1 MKVKLCILT
10 VVLLLGAAPAFADTY
25 SIEAFQFSMPQIAD
39 WVGENP
45 VGDRG
50 DTIAQIG
57 NEQTWYCFD
66 ITEIPDSQHIVS
78 ATFTVR
84 MRDYA
89 DDTATQRTLWYEP
102 DDDWAFS
109 SWPHDPDYVVAKEV
123 TELVAVIDFN
133 YDGWTWITTDVDI
146 DQHDW
151 SEDLLDNYVTLM
163 LTGPLN
169 GYYAFGDAGFDGAV
183 LELETNSDS
192 GGKKDDDTT
201 PQLLN
206 LGPEEI
212 IQANGED
219 IQVPGYSVPSFVDW
233 NNDNLQD
240 LVIGQGSGFGDAKVR
255 IYLNIGTESEPAF
268 ADYFYAQSEG
278 SDLTCPASGCMGC
291 FPRVVYWDADM
302 RKDLLVG
309 QADGTVKIF
318 LNNGTDSEPVF
329 DAGQTIKAGLNDENL
344 DVGSRATPTLV
355 DWDNDKK
362 TDLVVGAFD
371 GRIHIYL
378 NCGCS
383 GGIPPTFNFSSISG
397 SSAPEDGWDLVVP
410 SNRSSPVILDLDGD
424 GKKDLLTGN
433 TEGQLLFYKNVG
445 TDDKP
450 SFSGYSL
457 VESDGVAI
465 DLMGTPRS
473 RPSVCYWTGDGHFG
487 PIDNYLDVLIGSGDG
502 KVRLYRGKPETKTKT
517 LTGDLDGNGIIDL
530 ADVALLITYWPQT
543 DCGMC
548 DGADLTGDGNVD
560 KDDVHRFIDIFLLS
574 LEQQSKK

>member
-1 MKVKLCILT
+1 MMKVKLCFLT

-25 SIEAFQFSMPQIAD
+25 SIEAFQFSLPQIAD
-39 WVGENP
+39 FAGENP

-66 ITEIPDSQHIVS
+66 ITEIPDSEHIVS

-89 DDTATQRTLWYEP
+89 DDGSTQRTLWYEP

-109 SWPHDPDYVVAKEV
+109 SWPHDPDHEVVKEV
-123 TELVAVIDFN
+123 TELLAVINFN
-133 YDGWTWITTDVDI
+133 HDGWTWITTDVDI
-146 DQHDW
+146 NQHDW
-151 SEDLLDNYVTLM
+151 SRDLLDNYVTLM

-169 GYYAFGDAGFDGAV
+169 GYYMFGDAGFDGAV
-183 LELETNSDS
+183 LELKTLSTT
-192 GGKKDDDTT
+192 GGNKDNDT
-201 PQLLN
+201 PQVLN

-212 IQANGED
+212 IQANGAD

-255 IYLNIGTESEPAF
+255 VYLNVGTESAPAF
-268 ADYFYAQSEG
+268 ADYFYAQSQG

-329 DAGQTIKAGLNDENL
+329 DVGQTVKVGL
-344 DVGSRATPTLV
+344 
-355 DWDNDKK
+355 
-362 TDLVVGAFD
+362 DLVAGAFD
-371 GRIHIYL
+371 GKIHIYL
-378 NCGCS
+378 NCGCN
-383 GGIPPTFNFSSISG
+383 GGIPPSFNFSTSSG
-397 SSAPEDGWDLVVP
+397 SLAPEDGWDLVVP
-410 SNRSSPVILDLDGD
+410 TNRSSPVIIDLDGD

-450 SFSGYSL
+450 GFSGYSL
-457 VESDGVAI
+457 VESNGVPI
-465 DLMGTPRS
+465 DLVGMPRS
-473 RPSVCYWTGDGHFG
+473 RPFVCYWTGDGNFS
-487 PIDNYLDVLIGSGDG
+487 PMDNYPDVLIGSGDG
-502 KVRLYRGKPETKTKT
+502 KVRLYRGITDSKTKSKA
-517 LTGDLDGNGIIDL
+517 GDLDGNDIIDL
-530 ADVALLITYWPQT
+530 ADLALLITSWPQT
-543 DCGMC
+543 DCGLC

-560 KDDVHRFIDIFLLS
+560 KDDVHRFIDIFLS
-574 LEQQSKK
+574 TLEQ

>member
-1 MKVKLCILT
+1 MMKAKLCILT
-10 VVLLLGAAPAFADTY
+10 VILLLGSAPAFAETY
-25 SIEAFQFSMPQIAD
+25 SIEAFQFSQPQIAD

-45 VGDRG
+45 VGDHA

-66 ITEIPDSQHIVS
+66 ITEIPDSEQIVS

-84 MRDYA
+84 MRDFA
-89 DDTATQRTLWYEP
+89 DNATTQRTLWYDP

-109 SWPHDPDYVVAKEV
+109 WPHDPDYDVVKEV
-123 TELVAVIDFN
+123 TELIAVINFN
-133 YDGWTWITTDVDI
+133 HDGWTWITTDVDI
-146 DQHDW
+146 NRHDW
-151 SEDLLDNYVTLM
+151 SQDLLDNYVTFM
-163 LTGPLN
+163 LTGPLR
-169 GYYAFGDAGFDGAV
+169 GYYVFGDAGFEGAV
-183 LELETNSDS
+183 LELETRLASDS
-192 GGKKDDDTT
+192 NDDTT
-201 PQLLN
+201 KVLN

-212 IQANGED
+212 IQANGAD

-255 IYLNIGTESEPAF
+255 VYLNVGTEAEPAF
-268 ADYFYAQSEG
+268 SDYFYAQSEG

-291 FPRVVYWDADM
+291 FPRVVYWDADI

-329 DAGQTIKAGLNDENL
+329 DAGQTIKVGLDDENL
-344 DVGSRATPTLV
+344 DVGSRATPTLI
-355 DWDNDKK
+355 DWDNDGK

-371 GRIHIYL
+371 GKIHIYL
-378 NCGCS
+378 NCGCN
-383 GGIPPTFNFSSISG
+383 GGIPPSFNFSTSSG
-397 SSAPEDGWDLVVP
+397 SSAPENGWDLVVP

-450 SFSGYSL
+450 GFSGYSL
-457 VESDGVAI
+457 VESNGAAI
-465 DLMGTPRS
+465 NLMGMPRS
-473 RPSVCYWTGDGHFG
+473 RPFVCYWTGDGNFG
-487 PIDNYLDVLIGSGDG
+487 PIDNYPDVLIGSGDG
-502 KVRLYRGKPETKTKT
+502 KVRLYRGITETKTKT
-517 LTGDLDGNGIIDL
+517 KAGDLDGNDIIDL
-530 ADVALLITYWPQT
+530 ADLAQLITAWPQT
-543 DCGMC
+543 ECGLC
-548 DGADLTGDGNVD
+548 DGADITGDGNVD
-560 KDDVHRFIDIFLLS
+560 KDDVHRFIDIFLSALG
-574 LEQQSKK
+574 QQPQK

>member
-10 VVLLLGAAPAFADTY
+10 LTLLLGTAPAFADTY
-25 SIEAFQFSMPQIAD
+25 SIEAFQFSLPQIAD

-66 ITEIPDSQHIVS
+66 ITEIPDSQQIIS

-84 MRDYA
+84 MQDYA
-89 DDTATQRTLWYEP
+89 DNASTQRTLWYDP
-102 DDDWAFS
+102 DDDWAFE
-109 SWPHDPDYVVAKEV
+109 SWPHDPDHEVVKEV
-123 TELVAVIDFN
+123 TELLAVINFN
-133 YDGWTWITTDVDI
+133 HDGWTWITTDVDI
-146 DQHDW
+146 NQHDW
-151 SEDLLDNYVTLM
+151 SNDLLDNYVTLM

-169 GYYAFGDAGFDGAV
+169 GYYVFGDAGFDGAV
-183 LELETNSDS
+183 LELVTLSDA
-192 GGKKDDDTT
+192 GGKDDDT
-201 PQLLN
+201 PQVLN

-240 LVIGQGSGFGDAKVR
+240 LVIGEGSGFGDAKVR
-255 IYLNIGTESEPAF
+255 VYLNVGTESEPAF

-278 SDLTCPASGCMGC
+278 SDLTCPASGCMGS

-318 LNNGTDSEPVF
+318 LNNGTDSEPAF
-329 DAGQTIKAGLNDENL
+329 DAGQTIKVGKDDENL
-344 DVGSRATPTLV
+344 DVGARATPTLI
-355 DWDNDKK
+355 DWDNDGK
-362 TDLVVGAFD
+362 TDLVAGAFD
-371 GRIHIYL
+371 GKIHIYL
-378 NCGCS
+378 NCDCN
-383 GGIPPTFNFSSISG
+383 GGIPPTFESSSPSG
-397 SSAPEDGWDLVVP
+397 TFATEDGWDLFVP
-410 SNRSSPVILDLDGD
+410 SNRSSPVISDLDGD

-450 SFSGYSL
+450 GFSGYSL
-457 VESDGVAI
+457 VESNGVVI
-465 DLMGTPRS
+465 DLKGMPRS
-473 RPSVCYWTGDGHFG
+473 RPFVCYWTGNGNFG
-487 PIDNYLDVLIGSGDG
+487 PIDNYPDVLIGSGDG
-502 KVRLYRGKPETKTKT
+502 KVRLYRDKSETKTKT
-517 LTGDLDGNGIIDL
+517 KAGDLDGNGTIDL
-530 ADVALLITYWPQT
+530 ADLALTIYT
-543 DCGMC
+543 
-548 DGADLTGDGNVD
+548 A
-560 KDDVHRFIDIFLLS
+560 LS
-574 LEQQSKK
+574 IYFC

>member
-10 VVLLLGAAPAFADTY
+10 VALLLGSAPAFADTY
-25 SIEAFQFSMPQIAD
+25 SIEAFQFSLPQIAD

-66 ITEIPDSQHIVS
+66 ITEIPDSQQIVS

-89 DDTATQRTLWYEP
+89 DDYPTQRTLWYDP

-109 SWPHDPDYVVAKEV
+109 SWPHDPDHEVVKEV
-123 TELVAVIDFN
+123 TELIAVINFN
-133 YDGWTWITTDVDI
+133 HDSWTWITTDVDI
-146 DQHDW
+146 NQHDW
-151 SEDLLDNYVTLM
+151 SRDLLDNYVTLM
-163 LTGPLN
+163 LTGPLQ
-169 GYYAFGDAGFDGAV
+169 GYYLFGDAGFDGAV
-183 LELETNSDS
+183 LELETLSAA
-192 GGKKDDDTT
+192 GGKNDDT
-201 PQLLN
+201 PKVLN

-212 IQANGED
+212 IQANGAD

-240 LVIGQGSGFGDAKVR
+240 LVIGQGGGFGDAKVR
-255 IYLNIGTESEPAF
+255 VYLNVGTESEPAF

-278 SDLTCPASGCMGC
+278 SDLTCPASSCMGC

-329 DAGQTIKAGLNDENL
+329 DTGQTIKVGIEDENL
-344 DVGSRATPTLV
+344 DVGARATPTLI
-355 DWDNDKK
+355 DWDNDSK
-362 TDLVVGAFD
+362 TDLVAGAYD

-383 GGIPPTFNFSSISG
+383 GGIPPSFNFSTSSG
-397 SSAPEDGWDLVVP
+397 SFALEDGWELVVP
-410 SNRSSPVILDLDGD
+410 SNRSSPVISDLDGD

-457 VESDGVAI
+457 VESNGAAI
-465 DLMGTPRS
+465 DLKGMPRS
-473 RPSVCYWTGDGHFG
+473 RPFVCYWTGDGNFG
-487 PIDNYLDVLIGSGDG
+487 PIDNYPDVLIGSGDG
-502 KVRLYRGKPETKTKT
+502 KVQLYRGKSETKTKT
-517 LTGDLDGNGIIDL
+517 KAGDLDGNGIIDL
-530 ADVALLITYWPQT
+530 DDLALLITYWPQT
-543 DCGMC
+543 DCGRC
-548 DGADLTGDGNVD
+548 DGADLTGDGNVK

-574 LEQQSKK
+574 LEQKPQK

>member
-10 VVLLLGAAPAFADTY
+10 AVLLLVAAPVFADTY
-25 SIEAFQFSMPQIAD
+25 SIEAFQFSLPQIAD

-57 NEQTWYCFD
+57 KEQTWYCFD
-66 ITEIPDSQHIVS
+66 ITEIPDSQQIIS

-84 MRDYA
+84 MQDFA
-89 DDTATQRTLWYEP
+89 DNATTQRTLWYEP

-109 SWPHDPDYVVAKEV
+109 WPHDPDYEVVKEV
-123 TELVAVIDFN
+123 TELVSVINFN
-133 YDGWTWITTDVDI
+133 HDGWTWITTDVDI
-146 DQHDW
+146 NRHDW
-151 SEDLLDNYVTLM
+151 SNDLLDNYVTLM
-163 LTGPLN
+163 LTGALS

-183 LELETNSDS
+183 LEIETLSDA
-192 GGKKDDDTT
+192 GGKDDDT
-201 PQLLN
+201 PQVLN

-212 IQANGED
+212 IQANGAD

-240 LVIGQGSGFGDAKVR
+240 LVVGQGSGFGDAKVR
-255 IYLNIGTESEPAF
+255 VYLNVGTESAPAF

-329 DAGQTIKAGLNDENL
+329 DAGQTIKAGLDDENL
-344 DVGSRATPTLV
+344 DVGSRATPTLI
-355 DWDNDKK
+355 DWDNDSK

-371 GRIHIYL
+371 GQIHIYL

-383 GGIPPTFNFSSISG
+383 GGIPPSFNFSSLSG
-397 SSAPEDGWDLVVP
+397 NSVPEDGWDLVVP

-450 SFSGYSL
+450 GFSGYSL
-457 VESDGVAI
+457 VESNGVAI
-465 DLMGTPRS
+465 NLMGMPRS
-473 RPSVCYWTGDGHFG
+473 RPFVCYWTGDGNFG
-487 PIDNYLDVLIGSGDG
+487 PIDNYPDVLIGSGDG
-502 KVRLYRGKPETKTKT
+502 KVRLYRGKSETKTKT
-517 LTGDLDGNGIIDL
+517 KAGDLDGNDIIDL
-530 ADVALLITYWPQT
+530 ADLALLITSWPQT
-543 DCGMC
+543 DCGLC

-560 KDDVHRFIDIFLLS
+560 KDDVHRFIDIFLS
-574 LEQQSKK
+574 TLEQ

>member
-10 VVLLLGAAPAFADTY
+10 VVLLLGAAPAFANTY
-25 SIEAFQFSMPQIAD
+25 PIEAFQFSLPQIAD

-57 NEQTWYCFD
+57 REQTWYCFD
-66 ITEIPDSQHIVS
+66 ITEIPDSEQIIS
-78 ATFTVR
+78 ASFKVR
-84 MRDYA
+84 MQDFVDNA
-89 DDTATQRTLWYEP
+89 STQRTLWYDP
-102 DDDWAFS
+102 YDDWAF
-109 SWPHDPDYVVAKEV
+109 SWPHDPDYEVVKEV

-133 YDGWTWITTDVDI
+133 HDGWTWITTDVDI
-146 DQHDW
+146 NLHDW
-151 SEDLLDNYVTLM
+151 SKDLLDNYVTLM

-183 LELETNSDS
+183 LELETLSTPGD
-192 GGKKDDDTT
+192 KDDNT
-201 PQLLN
+201 PKVLN
-206 LGPEEI
+206 IGPEEI
-212 IQANGED
+212 IQANGVD

-240 LVIGQGSGFGDAKVR
+240 LVIGEGSGFGDAKVR
-255 IYLNIGTESEPAF
+255 VYLNVGTESEPAF

-278 SDLTCPASGCMGC
+278 SDLTCLASGCMGC
-291 FPRVVYWDADM
+291 FPRVVYWDADI

-329 DAGQTIKAGLNDENL
+329 DAGQIIKVGFDENL
-344 DVGSRATPTLV
+344 DVGFRATPMLI
-355 DWDNDKK
+355 DWDNDGQ
-362 TDLVVGAFD
+362 TDLVTGAFD

-383 GGIPPTFNFSSISG
+383 GGIPPSFNFSTSSG
-397 SSAPEDGWDLVVP
+397 SFAPEDGWNLVVP

-433 TEGQLLFYKNVG
+433 TEGQLLFYQNVG

-450 SFSGYSL
+450 GFSGYSL
-457 VESDGVAI
+457 VESNGVAI
-465 DLMGTPRS
+465 DLPGMPRS
-473 RPSVCYWTGDGHFG
+473 RPFVCYWTGNGFFG
-487 PIDNYLDVLIGSGDG
+487 PIDNDLDVLIGSGDG
-502 KVRLYRGKPETKTKT
+502 KVRLYRGLPSTKTQ
-517 LTGDLDGNGIIDL
+517 TGDLDGNGIIDL
-530 ADVALLITYWPQT
+530 ADLALLITYWPRT
-543 DCGMC
+543 DCGLC
-548 DGADLTGDGNVD
+548 GGADLTGDGNVD
-560 KDDVHRFIDIFLLS
+560 KDDVHRFIDIFLS
-574 LEQQSKK
+574 SIEQQPQK

>member
-10 VVLLLGAAPAFADTY
+10 AVLLLGAAPAFADTY
-25 SIEAFQFSMPQIAD
+25 SIEAFEFSLPQIAD
-39 WVGENP
+39 YVGENP

-66 ITEIPDSQHIVS
+66 ITEIPDSEQIIS

-89 DDTATQRTLWYEP
+89 DDGSTQRTLWYDP

-109 SWPHDPDYVVAKEV
+109 WPQDPDHEVVKEV
-123 TELVAVIDFN
+123 TELLAVISFN

-146 DQHDW
+146 NQHDW
-151 SEDLLDNYVTLM
+151 SKDLLDNYVTLM

-183 LELETNSDS
+183 LELETLSAA
-192 GGKKDDDTT
+192 GGKDDDI
-201 PQLLN
+201 PQVLN

-212 IQANGED
+212 IQANGAD

-255 IYLNIGTESEPAF
+255 VYLNVGTESVPAF

-291 FPRVVYWDADM
+291 FPRVVYWDADI

-318 LNNGTDSEPVF
+318 LNNGADTDPVF
-329 DAGQTIKAGLNDENL
+329 DAGQTIKG
-344 DVGSRATPTLV
+344 
-355 DWDNDKK
+355 
-362 TDLVVGAFD
+362 
-371 GRIHIYL
+371 
-378 NCGCS
+378 
-383 GGIPPTFNFSSISG
+383 
-397 SSAPEDGWDLVVP
+397 
-410 SNRSSPVILDLDGD
+410 
-424 GKKDLLTGN
+424 
-433 TEGQLLFYKNVG
+433 
-445 TDDKP
+445 
-450 SFSGYSL
+450 
-457 VESDGVAI
+457 
-465 DLMGTPRS
+465 
-473 RPSVCYWTGDGHFG
+473 
-487 PIDNYLDVLIGSGDG
+487 
-502 KVRLYRGKPETKTKT
+502 
-517 LTGDLDGNGIIDL
+517 
-530 ADVALLITYWPQT
+530 WPQ
-543 DCGMC
+543 
-548 DGADLTGDGNVD
+548 
-560 KDDVHRFIDIFLLS
+560 R
-574 LEQQSKK
+574 